1 MYQMHIFRL
10 KLVENRIQRGEQG
23 GDERRKQIEQNK
35 ETSQWLYILMSKTG
49 IRIRIGIGMIDFT
62 YLSDHSTK
70 SQYNGILYRFS
81 DIITEF
87 VPFGAHKTKTEK

>member
-1 MYQMHIFRL
+1 
-10 KLVENRIQRGEQG
+10 
-23 GDERRKQIEQNK
+23 
-35 ETSQWLYILMSKTG
+35 MSMTRTG
-49 IRIRIGIGMIDFT
+49 TGMVDFT